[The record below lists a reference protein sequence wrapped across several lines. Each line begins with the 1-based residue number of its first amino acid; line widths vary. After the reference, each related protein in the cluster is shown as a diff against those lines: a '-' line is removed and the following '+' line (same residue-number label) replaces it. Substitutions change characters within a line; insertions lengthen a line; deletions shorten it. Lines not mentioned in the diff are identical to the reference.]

1 MKLSIL
7 QYKPILIHTAMPCEA
22 QGIVEYLKLTKTSK
36 NTFENDDILL
46 LVGGIGKEKTIISLE
61 DIYSKYTFT
70 KAINIGISGCDD
82 ASYQIGELVCTTHTI
97 EGIHRLPIITVDTP
111 ASSSISVTQS
121 LSHSVASLYDMES
134 SYFVQIASKYLK
146 QSEIYVFKV
155 ISDYLDTTIPNKD
168 FVKKLIK
175 NRLNDIRKNGII

>member
-1 MKLSIL
+1 
-7 QYKPILIHTAMPCEA
+7 MPCEA

-82 ASYQIGELVCTTHTI
+82 TSYQIGELVCTTHTI
-97 EGIHRLPIITVDTP
+97 DGIHRLPIITVDTP

-134 SYFVQIASKYLK
+134 SYFVQISSKYVQK
-146 QSEIYVFKV
+146 QNIYIFKV